1 MLDLERFFP
10 TFNFCLSTT
19 FLEHYSKQKQQL
31 VLTGGGKGLL
41 GSGRLQDVLSK
52 ASISNRFSIL
62 ENGNE
67 YDLCKTTLF

>member
-10 TFNFCLSTT
+10 TFNFCLSTR

-67 YDLCKTTLF
+67 YNLCRTTLF

>member
-1 MLDLERFFP
+1 MTYDHQVELVLDLERFFP
-10 TFNFCLSTT
+10 TFNFCLSTA

-52 ASISNRFSIL
+52 SSITSRCERVS
-62 ENGNE
+62 
-67 YDLCKTTLF
+67 Y